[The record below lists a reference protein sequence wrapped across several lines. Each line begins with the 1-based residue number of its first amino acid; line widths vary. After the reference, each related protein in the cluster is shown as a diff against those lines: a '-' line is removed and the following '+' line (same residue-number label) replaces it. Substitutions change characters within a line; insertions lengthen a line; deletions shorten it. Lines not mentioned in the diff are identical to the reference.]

1 MAYKYYSWV
10 LPGILLGIWGM
21 GSSAVAKEYLLKSTP
36 KTVIWGRLYKKDA
49 QPALKVRSGDIVT
62 VETVSHEGILEDQAK
77 DGTAAGAIEF
87 LTKKGVPEKDILQ
100 DQLTVRARVPHDGKG
115 PHVVTGPIYVEGAL
129 PGDVVQVQTLKIA
142 YRSPYGFISSRN
154 GKGALPGEYPV
165 GNKVVDS
172 KYVKVITDP
181 NQIKSL
187 LKSRNDKTT
196 VPLSFQDFARQ
207 GITGLGILQ
216 PDKPGSQA
224 YEIPLRPFMGMIG
237 VAPANDNET
246 VNSIPPGR
254 YGGNI
259 DLKLITAGTS
269 LYLPVQVRGA
279 LVYTGDP
286 HCAQGNGEVAL
297 TAIECSLTP
306 TFRIT
311 LRKDLRGIKTFT
323 QPFLET
329 PTAFVPLGL
338 NRDLDEAMKDAVR
351 KSITFLTEVT
361 PLNGQEALQ
370 FGSAAID
377 FEVTQV
383 VDIVKGIHAVI
394 NKDLIKTNQLK
405 KVNSP

>member
-1 MAYKYYSWV
+1 
-10 LPGILLGIWGM
+10 M

-87 LTKKGVPEKDILQ
+87 LTQKGVPEKDILQ
-100 DQLTVRARVPHDGKG
+100 DQLIVRARVPHDGKG
-115 PHVVTGPIYVEGAL
+115 PHVVTGPIYIEGAL
-129 PGDVVQVQTLKIA
+129 PGDVVQVQTLKID
-142 YRSPYGFISSRN
+142 YRSPYGFISSRS

-172 KYVKVITDP
+172 KYVQVITDP
-181 NQIKSL
+181 NQIERQ

-196 VPLSFQDFARQ
+196 VPLRFQDFARQ

-237 VAPANDNET
+237 VAPANDSET

-297 TAIECSLTP
+297 SAIECSLTP

-351 KSITFLTEVT
+351 KSITFMTEVT